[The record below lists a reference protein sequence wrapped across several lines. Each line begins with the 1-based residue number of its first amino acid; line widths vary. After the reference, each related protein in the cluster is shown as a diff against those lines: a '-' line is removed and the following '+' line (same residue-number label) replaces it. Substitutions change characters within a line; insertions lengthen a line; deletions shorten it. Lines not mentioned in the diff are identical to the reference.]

1 MDIGED
7 VKMWTSPL
15 VIGAALALVS
25 FENQS
30 APPTSALCLER
41 LAGMSWCELE
51 QLYRSATPSSVPCG
65 FVRGRAIYSPCEKGS
80 AARSKVTN
88 TVWRGKIF
96 DPDHCSM
103 VNQWRGFRAI
113 HAQVYEGTSWLDGKP
128 SIILDYTTTS
138 RVWSDVRDEIREVA
152 PGVWLGVM
160 YRIRC
165 PEPQLKTFFALES
178 PCCLQSVPACCGA
191 TKP

>member
-1 MDIGED
+1 MFP
-7 VKMWTSPL
+7 VVLS
-15 VIGAALALVS
+15 VALAVS
-25 FENQS
+25 TPEIAS
-30 APPTSALCLER
+30 DLCLER

-51 QLYRSATPSSVPCG
+51 QLYRSATPGHVPCG
-65 FVRGRAIYSPCEKGS
+65 FVCGRAIYCPCEKGS
-80 AARSKVTN
+80 LLRSKMTKAI
-88 TVWRGKIF
+88 WRGKIF
-96 DPDHCSM
+96 DPDQCSM

-128 SIILDYTTTS
+128 AIILDYTTTS

-165 PEPQLKTFFALES
+165 PEPQLKTFFALEA
-178 PCCLQSVPACCGA
+178 PCCSQSVPASACA
-191 TKP
+191 TAP